1 MKEDNCKDTI
11 NLCDCD
17 DICVI
22 PACRPHN
29 NCCCKCPTGATGPLV
44 RQDQLVNANVHV
56 NQKEN

>member
-29 NCCCKCPTGATGPLV
+29 NC
-44 RQDQLVNANVHV
+44 
-56 NQKEN
+56 